1 MNIRNI
7 LLLLVLGTLFACEP
21 SLDEFTTT
29 AGSADFTKYV
39 AIGNSLTAGFADGDL
54 YRSGQENSYPAILAY
69 QMEAAGGGAF
79 KQPLMFDEYGFGSRR
94 LLDASIPAPVM
105 AGVTPSEQN
114 FVSIANEGPFNNMG
128 VVGAKSFHLVPGAEA
143 YSNLNPYYRRF
154 AASPGVSTVLG
165 EAMAQNPSFFTVWIG
180 SNDVLFYAYDG
191 GTIDSITDPA
201 LLQQAIGGVLTGM
214 TSNGAKGAIA
224 NIPNIT
230 DIPFFSFMN
239 TQLPYNG
246 LVVSADTAALLNYV
260 YQQFELALASYGI
273 TYSYGFNFVEGPN
286 AFVVYDET
294 IPFPDALAA
303 FRVRQMQP
311 DELFILT
318 LPVDS
323 MYMGMGSVKMVS
335 ATELLPWG
343 VPDEYFLS
351 STEINDIETA
361 TAQYNQIIAGLA
373 NQFDLAL
380 VDMNQHMN
388 TLATSGITVDGITFT
403 NAFISGKA
411 FSLDGIHLTAQGSA
425 VIANFFI
432 DAINAKYGSDLKQVS
447 PRLYPGIYYYQ

>member
-69 QMEAAGGGAF
+69 QMEAAGGGEF

-191 GTIDSITDPA
+191 GASDSITDPA
-201 LLQQAIGGVLTGM
+201 LFQQAVGGILGGM
-214 TSNGAKGAIA
+214 VSTGAKGAVA
-224 NIPNIT
+224 NIPDIT
-230 DIPFFSFMN
+230 DIPFFTYMN
-239 TQLPYNG
+239 TKLPYFG
-246 LVVSADTAALLNYV
+246 LVLTEQAQADMLNAGYTSLNTVIKSLGSVDTLTFALGTNGFV
-260 YQQFELALASYGI
+260 IVDKDIPWGI
-273 TYSYGFNFVEGPN
+273 
-286 AFVVYDET
+286 
-294 IPFPDALAA
+294 
-303 FRVRQMQP
+303 RQMKEG
-311 DELFILT
+311 DLFLLT
-318 LPVDS
+318 LPTDS
-323 MYMGMGSVKMVS
+323 VQNYGYGSQ
-335 ATELLPWG
+335 TPI
-343 VPDEYFLS
+343 PDKYVLT
-351 STEINDIETA
+351 STEIEKVKTA
-361 TAQYNQIIAGLA
+361 TTSYNQIIAGLA
-373 NQFDLAL
+373 NEFGLAL
-380 VDMNQHMN
+380 VDMNEHMN
-388 TLATSGITVDGITFT
+388 TLATTGITVDGITFT
-403 NAFISGKA
+403 SAFITGKA

-425 VIANFFI
+425 VVANFFI
-432 DAINAKYGSDLKQVS
+432 DAINVKYSSDLKHVS

>member
-7 LLLLVLGTLFACEP
+7 LLLLLVGFLFSCEP

-29 AGSADFTKYV
+29 AGSADFSKYV

-69 QMEAAGGGAF
+69 QMEAAGGGEF
-79 KQPLMFDEYGFGSRR
+79 KQPLMFDEYGFGNRR
-94 LLDASIPAPVM
+94 LLDASIPAPVL

-114 FVSIANEGPFNNMG
+114 FVSIAGEGPFNNMG

-154 AASPGVSTVLG
+154 AAQPGVSTVLG
-165 EAMAQNPSFFTVWIG
+165 EAMAQNPTFFTVWIG

-191 GTIDSITDPA
+191 GTIDSITNPA

-230 DIPFFSFMN
+230 DIPFFTYAN
-239 TQLPYNG
+239 NPQVLGYDG
-246 LVVSADTAALLNYV
+246 LAVSAEQADLLNGAFQLY
-260 YQQFELALASYGI
+260 EAKLLEYGI
-273 TYSYGFNFVEGPN
+273 VYDYPFNFQEGRN
-286 AFVVYDET
+286 AFLVSDET
-294 IPFPDALAA
+294 IPLPAPFN
-303 FRVRQMQP
+303 VRQMTS
-311 DELFILT
+311 DELFLLT
-318 LPVDS
+318 IPKDS
-323 MYMGMGSVKMVS
+323 LYVGMGSVSMETS
-335 ATELLPWG
+335 MPWG
-343 VPDEYFLS
+343 IPDKYFLS
-351 STEINDIETA
+351 SAEIVEIETA

-373 NQFDLAL
+373 EQFGLAL
-380 VDMNQHMN
+380 VDMNDHMN
-388 TLATSGITVDGITFT
+388 TLATTGITVDGINFT
-403 NAFISGKA
+403 SAFITGKA

-425 VIANFFI
+425 MVANFFV
-432 DAINAKYGSDLKQVS
+432 DAINAKYGSDLRHVS
-447 PRLYPGIYYYQ
+447 PRLYPGIYYFQ